1 MKTMTC
7 NQLAGACDMEFHA
20 ETFDEMAQLSQQH
33 GTEMFQKGDEA
44 HLKAMDQMKEK
55 MNDPKA
61 MQIWM
66 ETKRKEYEALPEDK

>member
-7 NQLAGACDMEFHA
+7 NQLAGACNTEFHA
-20 ETFDEMAQLSQQH
+20 ETFDEIATLSQQH
-33 GTEMFQKGDEA
+33 GTEMFQKGDEL

-61 MQIWM
+61 MQEWM
-66 ETKRKEYEALPEDK
+66 NAKRKEFEALPEDQ

>member
-1 MKTMTC
+1 MTC

-20 ETFDEMAQLSQQH
+20 ETFDEMAKLSQQH

-44 HLKAMDQMKEK
+44 HLKAMEQMKEK

-61 MQIWM
+61 MQEWM
-66 ETKRKEYEALPEDK
+66 DAKRKEFEALPEDK